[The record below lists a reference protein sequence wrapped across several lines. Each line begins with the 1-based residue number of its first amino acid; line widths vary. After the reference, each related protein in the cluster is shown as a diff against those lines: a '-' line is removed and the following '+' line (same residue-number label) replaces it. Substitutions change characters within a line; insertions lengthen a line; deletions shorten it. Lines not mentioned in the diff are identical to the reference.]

1 MSVQVKGS
9 GTIGGL
15 DEGLNIVGVVT
26 ATSFSGSGANLTSL
40 PAANLTGTLPAIS
53 GANLTGITTTI
64 INNNGSNRI
73 ITGSSTANTLEGE
86 STFTYNG
93 THISK
98 IDTDQT
104 YATFQLDGNAGG
116 AIEFYENGTRR
127 FELYGIDAEVALYDR
142 DKGAYHTRFK
152 SGGNVE
158 ISDGKLLIGTT
169 TAGTG
174 SGDDLT
180 ISNSSNMGLTL
191 RSTSS
196 NYCNIY
202 FSDAT
207 AGTATYEGY
216 ISYNHATD
224 SLEFATLHVERLRI
238 MSDGRFGF
246 NTSSPSDYALATF
259 NSANGILL
267 QGDGQSRIL
276 MRNNTGG
283 TNEKMMDIQCNG
295 NINFRTINDDY
306 TTATTRA
313 TFRTDGNF
321 VVGNRV
327 GTSSP
332 STNQPVAFH
341 SARVTP
347 DGMTSTVSN
356 GVRCN
361 LYVGSNEGWAS
372 GDGGVIGMGG
382 SRAGSAGQE
391 AIWSYIKGSR
401 QSGNG
406 WEYAGKMELGTTE
419 WGTYNMTKA
428 VTIFADNQFRL
439 HGDDNSMMTFDVGGA
454 LRLIIEHTGGG
465 NMRLRNLSSGTVT
478 YSTSSDYRLKENAT
492 TINNALTTIKSLKP
506 YQFTWKHDNKLGQG
520 FFAHEAQAVLPDIGV
535 VSGTKDE
542 VQLEDDTKHDGQWKK
557 DDPIYQSVDYS
568 KLVPLL
574 TAALQEETAKREALE
589 ARVAALESS

>member
-283 TNEKMMDIQCNG
+283 TNQKMMDIQCDG

-428 VTIFADNQFRL
+428 MTIFADNQVRL

>member
-361 LYVGSNEGWAS
+361 LYVGSNGGWAA

-382 SRAGSAGQE
+382 SRSGSAGQE

-428 VTIFADNQFRL
+428 MTIFADNQVRL

>member
-428 VTIFADNQFRL
+428 MTIFADNQVRL

>member
-382 SRAGSAGQE
+382 SRSGSAGQE

-428 VTIFADNQFRL
+428 MTIFADNQVRL

>member
-53 GANLTGITTTI
+53 GANLTGITTTT

-428 VTIFADNQFRL
+428 MTIFADNQVRL